1 MSKVIFLITPINHGM
16 NLSLELLPTL
26 LNYNTDNKINFR
38 FGFYH
43 RVDLIGTVSPFNRIR
58 ETIREHQSLYP
69 ETPLVYCG
77 WELVECLDD
86 LYKEFKPA
94 EFFITTKKSMPEC
107 VTKAIETTLEI
118 RLYSEDKDVSKIIK
132 EKVEYQINKINYFLE
147 GKDFKNFK
155 EDSKFFN
162 ISLFQQGFEGI
173 YILNEQ
179 R

>member
-1 MSKVIFLITPINHGM
+1 M

-69 ETPLVYCG
+69 ETTLVYCG

-173 YILNEQ
+173 YIINEQ

>member
-69 ETPLVYCG
+69 ETTLVYCG

-173 YILNEQ
+173 YIINEQ